1 MDRGDLIRIAT
12 PTISVKSLNR
22 RNTMHSLRTIIKIN
36 QQVAKPTR
44 DDICSQVEWV
54 LSLLTIPERSQFI
67 YSGRLPDDK
76 RRFSASRGIDVPL
89 LEASALAEARK
100 WNPRKY

>member
-1 MDRGDLIRIAT
+1 
-12 PTISVKSLNR
+12 
-22 RNTMHSLRTIIKIN
+22 MHSLRTIIKIN

-44 DDICSQVEWV
+44 TDISSQVEWV

-67 YSGRLPDDK
+67 YSGKLPDGK
-76 RRFSASRGIDVPL
+76 RRLSASRGIDVPL

-100 WNPRKY
+100 WNLHKY

>member
-1 MDRGDLIRIAT
+1 
-12 PTISVKSLNR
+12 
-22 RNTMHSLRTIIKIN
+22 MHSLRTIIKIN

-44 DDICSQVEWV
+44 DDISSQVEWV
-54 LSLLTIPERSQFI
+54 LSLLTLPERSQFVF
-67 YSGRLPDDK
+67 SGKLPDGK
-76 RRFSASRGIDVPL
+76 RKLSASRGIDVPL